1 VSLPGGAQAEDKTQ
15 SAGRKLGLVRVRD
28 DGRIE
33 QGCRF
38 QGEFAN
44 EIGTDQ
50 QLSLFGNFLI
60 GQYEVADL
68 FEPFQK
74 GSVDFLVSS
83 REFSGYFLQKRPHL
97 ALRERHDSGDNSAS
111 SLGSLRSERAQKNA
125 GLVRSEDRA
134 RALDICRSSDHELA
148 IPENCDEK
156 LRLLKTTIISEIAG
170 ALRDPDWDYW
180 SALGETPHPDSV
192 GIGPRAVFPR
202 ISCMPVDGIAG
213 RLLTTRTETMTG
225 GAHTHE
231 HWVSCYQSVPMLV
244 V

>member
-1 VSLPGGAQAEDKTQ
+1 MSLPRGAQTQDKTQ
-15 SAGRKLGLVRVRD
+15 CTGRKVRLVRVRD

-68 FEPFQK
+68 FESFQK

-83 REFSGYFLQKRPHL
+83 REFSGYFLQKWPHL

-134 RALDICRSSDHELA
+134 RALDIGRSSDHELA
-148 IPENCDEK
+148 IPENCDGK
-156 LRLLKTTIISEIAG
+156 LRSLKPTIISEIAA
-170 ALRDPDWDYW
+170 ALRDPDWELW
-180 SALGETPHPDSV
+180 SALGETPHLDSV
-192 GIGPRAVFPR
+192 GIGPPPFFPR
-202 ISCMPVDGIAG
+202 TNCRPVDGIAG
-213 RLLTTRTETMTG
+213 RLLTHRG
-225 GAHTHE
+225 
-231 HWVSCYQSVPMLV
+231 QKL
-244 V
+244 